1 MSIKSIFRTCWKK
14 NCGSKFLVFFRGLK
28 FWLLA
33 YFFILVNRAKFEPNW
48 TNLIFDIFL
57 LLKFVYSEK
66 ATKFCEISILLL
78 STVHTEKS
86 KVEILHNFEA
96 FSERMKFINSLK
108 FKGSKYQGSSNV
120 QKLFAKDS
128 PFNPS
133 DAGRWKTLGGPVVIG
148 GDNLPSPGSNRVN
161 WSAKYW
167 GGQWPPG
174 PPGSGTTGPIQLFL
188 KFILRRPQ
196 NFAKSPLQ
204 IWLALH
210 TTNLWWRFR
219 KILWPSQNVWTLLQ
233 VAIGYY
239 FESKRALATG
249 IAETGSGFGTF
260 VFATLLTILATE
272 FGTPKD
278 GTQSKELRQ
287 F

>member
-133 DAGRWKTLGGPVVIG
+133 DAGR
-148 GDNLPSPGSNRVN
+148 
-161 WSAKYW
+161 
-167 GGQWPPG
+167 
-174 PPGSGTTGPIQLFL
+174 
-188 KFILRRPQ
+188 
-196 NFAKSPLQ
+196 
-204 IWLALH
+204 
-210 TTNLWWRFR
+210 
-219 KILWPSQNVWTLLQ
+219 
-233 VAIGYY
+233 
-239 FESKRALATG
+239 
-249 IAETGSGFGTF
+249 
-260 VFATLLTILATE
+260 
-272 FGTPKD
+272 
-278 GTQSKELRQ
+278 
-287 F
+287 